1 NVSVERADKAS
12 DEDIDELQSI
22 CHKISWLK
30 VWYESGHAI
39 VNGAVFEIR
48 HRDEQFTG
56 FTWGDLSGYDVSKE
70 KFWSGVIPSNSHEII
85 GTEDSLFSW
94 VKNKWRSPDAPPS
107 AESGWL
113 ACDDGSMEIADFIHL
128 DDQSN
133 PPVLSLIH
141 VKGAKSCKPARDI
154 SVS

>member
-1 NVSVERADKAS
+1 
-12 DEDIDELQSI
+12 
-22 CHKISWLK
+22 
-30 VWYESGHAI
+30 
-39 VNGAVFEIR
+39 
-48 HRDEQFTG
+48 
-56 FTWGDLSGYDVSKE
+56 GYDVSKE

-141 VKGAKSCKPARDI
+141 VKGAKSCERVRDI
-154 SVS
+154 SVSAYEVVVGQAVKNVRFLDRILLEEGLKAGLEHKIGKLVWRNGDLMTREDMLKALSK